1 MRKLVCAVLFA
12 ALTPTVALALE
23 NPPWAYPVLAPGT
36 PPPKRDPQ
44 KIITVPGSDKKYNE
58 VEVNNPFGP
67 PDWFPGDHAPM
78 PKQVSNGARPDP
90 RACSLCHLTTGDGHP
105 ESSGIAGLPAAYI
118 LRQLQEFANGGRVG
132 PRTGAMAQ
140 ISAGFKGDFTKDAK
154 EAAEYFAAR
163 RPREGYV
170 KVTETAMVPK
180 SFIGEGAMR
189 FATEGAGAG
198 TEPIGLRVIT
208 LPQDK
213 HAAEA
218 RNPRVGF
225 EHFVPQGAIK
235 KGEELVK
242 NGGNGKTVA
251 CAICHGEGLHGLG
264 EVPPIANRDLLYTFR
279 QLNDI
284 QNGARSGNNSALMR
298 QVVAKL
304 NLDDMV
310 SIVAYL
316 GTLKP

>member
-1 MRKLVCAVLFA
+1 MRKLVCALLFA
-12 ALTPTVALALE
+12 ALTPAVAFALE
-23 NPPWAYPVLAPGT
+23 NSPWAYPVLAPGT
-36 PPPKRDPQ
+36 PPPKRDPE

-78 PKQVSNGARPDP
+78 PKQVAAGARPDP

-105 ESSGIAGLPAAYI
+105 ESAGIAGLPAAYM

-140 ISAGFKGDFTKDAK
+140 IAAGFKGDFTKDAK
-154 EAAEYFAAR
+154 EAVEYFAAR
-163 RPREGYV
+163 KPREGYV
-170 KVTETAMVPK
+170 KVTEAAMVPK

-189 FATEGAGAG
+189 FAVEGAGAG
-198 TEPIGLRVIT
+198 MEPIGVRVVT

-213 HAAEA
+213 HGAEA
-218 RNPRVGF
+218 RNPRTGF
-225 EHFVPQGAIK
+225 EHFVPPGAIK

-242 NGGNGKTVA
+242 TGGNGKTVA

-264 EVPPIANRDLLYTFR
+264 EVPTIANRDLLYTVR

-284 QNGARSGNNSALMR
+284 QNGARSGNNAALMR

-304 NLDDMV
+304 TLDDMV
-310 SIVAYL
+310 SISAYL